1 MKLLKAAFRLPAKS
15 PISFC
20 LFLMLLGSPAA
31 SYASEAGAILAPLD
45 TIEIHVSLPDGPA
58 LTDSVADVS
67 MLNGVFT
74 IDKAGMLSLPIV
86 GPVPAAGLDEHEL
99 AEQIASR
106 FQVGSRSSLRPAMT
120 VQRRQSSAAADRR
133 NVVPRREVEPAP
145 REQLQ
150 ALERERS
157 KAEASRREL
166 AEARTELLLKLC
178 KDAEAKTSG
187 AREENLQREMPAR
200 QELSPMRGD
209 VENTCTSPG
218 ADPNKQAAAL
228 EQQRQIAEGL
238 ASDLALAQ
246 RAFERL
252 KTEAVAA
259 RDAAQASL
267 AEMRQA
273 LEAERRK
280 AALLGRDVDAARR
293 EIDTMRHAAD
303 RPDAGMRA
311 NSNGNATQEHTIEE
325 QRQKAEGLARDLTL
339 ARLEVERLK
348 AEAVKSRQAAETSL
362 AQTTQA
368 LEVERQKSDLLERDL
383 AAARTTIDAL
393 EVKVEPAAEGQA
405 AALKSRQAAEASLAS
420 WEHRYNHERFSMAL
434 RGRTPMEK
442 LREVGA
448 VVAAAD
454 THVPVE

>member
-1 MKLLKAAFRLPAKS
+1 MKLLKAAFRLPAIS

-20 LFLMLLGSPAA
+20 FVVMLLGFPATGQ
-31 SYASEAGAILAPLD
+31 ASEAGAILAPLD

-145 REQLQ
+145 GEQLQ

-200 QELSPMRGD
+200 QELS
-209 VENTCTSPG
+209 TS
-218 ADPNKQAAAL
+218 
-228 EQQRQIAEGL
+228 R
-238 ASDLALAQ
+238 
-246 RAFERL
+246 
-252 KTEAVAA
+252 
-259 RDAAQASL
+259 
-267 AEMRQA
+267 
-273 LEAERRK
+273 
-280 AALLGRDVDAARR
+280 
-293 EIDTMRHAAD
+293 
-303 RPDAGMRA
+303 
-311 NSNGNATQEHTIEE
+311 
-325 QRQKAEGLARDLTL
+325 
-339 ARLEVERLK
+339 
-348 AEAVKSRQAAETSL
+348 
-362 AQTTQA
+362 
-368 LEVERQKSDLLERDL
+368 
-383 AAARTTIDAL
+383 
-393 EVKVEPAAEGQA
+393 
-405 AALKSRQAAEASLAS
+405 
-420 WEHRYNHERFSMAL
+420 
-434 RGRTPMEK
+434 
-442 LREVGA
+442 
-448 VVAAAD
+448 
-454 THVPVE
+454 

>member
-1 MKLLKAAFRLPAKS
+1 MKLLKAAFRLPAIS

-20 LFLMLLGSPAA
+20 LVVMLLGFPATGQ
-31 SYASEAGAILAPLD
+31 ASEAGAILAPLD

-58 LTDSVADVS
+58 LTDFVADVS

-133 NVVPRREVEPAP
+133 NVVPRREVEPTP
-145 REQLQ
+145 GEQLQ

-200 QELSPMRGD
+200 QELSTDGGD
-209 VENTCTSPG
+209 EENTCTQPG

-246 RAFERL
+246 RAFERA
-252 KTEAVAA
+252 K
-259 RDAAQASL
+259 D
-267 AEMRQA
+267 
-273 LEAERRK
+273 
-280 AALLGRDVDAARR
+280 
-293 EIDTMRHAAD
+293 
-303 RPDAGMRA
+303 
-311 NSNGNATQEHTIEE
+311 
-325 QRQKAEGLARDLTL
+325 
-339 ARLEVERLK
+339 
-348 AEAVKSRQAAETSL
+348 
-362 AQTTQA
+362 
-368 LEVERQKSDLLERDL
+368 
-383 AAARTTIDAL
+383 
-393 EVKVEPAAEGQA
+393 
-405 AALKSRQAAEASLAS
+405 
-420 WEHRYNHERFSMAL
+420 
-434 RGRTPMEK
+434 RGRCRARCRTGVSG
-442 LREVGA
+442 RNAAGA
-448 VVAAAD
+448 
-454 THVPVE
+454 